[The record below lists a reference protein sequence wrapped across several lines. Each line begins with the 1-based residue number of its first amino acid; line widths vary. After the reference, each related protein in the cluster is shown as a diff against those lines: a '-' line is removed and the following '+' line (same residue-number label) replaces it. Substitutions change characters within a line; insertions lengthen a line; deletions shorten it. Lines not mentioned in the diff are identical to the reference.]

1 MRLENINSTMNK
13 GWYIGPWN
21 SDLQISL
28 GYAYT
33 GIDQPHKHTRITEI
47 YLVAHGSAQMRIE
60 QEFLT
65 VTTGDMIL
73 VEPGEAHTFI
83 SSSPDYIHFVIH
95 SPGLAG
101 EEALTEKVLL
111 QQY

>member
-28 GYAYT
+28 GYAKT
-33 GIDQPHKHTRITEI
+33 GIDQSHKHTRITEI

>member
-1 MRLENINSTMNK
+1 MRLENINFPLDK

-28 GYAYT
+28 GYANT
-33 GIDQPHKHTRITEI
+33 GIDQLHKHTRITEI
-47 YLVAHGSAQMRIE
+47 YLVAHDSAQMRIE

-65 VTTGDMIL
+65 VTAGDMIL

-83 SSSPDYIHFVIH
+83 SSSPDYLHFVIH

>member
-1 MRLENINSTMNK
+1 
-13 GWYIGPWN
+13 
-21 SDLQISL
+21 
-28 GYAYT
+28 
-33 GIDQPHKHTRITEI
+33 
-47 YLVAHGSAQMRIE
+47 MRIE

-65 VTTGDMIL
+65 VTSGDMIL

-83 SSSPDYIHFVIH
+83 SISPYYLHFVIH
-95 SPGLAG
+95 LPGLAG